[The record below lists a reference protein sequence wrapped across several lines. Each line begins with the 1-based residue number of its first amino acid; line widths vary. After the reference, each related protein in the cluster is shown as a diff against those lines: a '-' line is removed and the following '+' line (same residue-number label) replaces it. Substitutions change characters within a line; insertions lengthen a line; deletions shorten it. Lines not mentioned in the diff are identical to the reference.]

1 MKTIETHSHFR
12 DLYDYLELNK
22 MNFLEEWQGKIKL
35 DPHDSFKEKVTENG
49 QLMYELISHKILNK
63 TIENQLEELA
73 FIVAHER
80 VAANINIGD
89 FVYNVNIGR
98 SILVKYIL
106 NSGVTPL
113 IMNETI
119 CSVNELFDHFCYN
132 AVTKY
137 TEIKNDEL
145 QEKKLFINQS
155 HKDKLAILGQMSS
168 SFVHEFRN
176 PLTSIIGFNKLL
188 RNEYP
193 NLKYLDIIEMELDQ
207 LKFRITQFLH
217 TSKMDIV
224 GESKR
229 MVNIKLLI
237 EDILQFLYPSFADV
251 DIKITLMLDDN
262 LQVEANKDELKQVF
276 VNVLM
281 NSVDALR
288 QKEKPR
294 EIKVSAE
301 NSFEEEIKV
310 TIANN
315 GPAIPLSV
323 RETIFEPFFTT
334 KDLGTGIGLY
344 VCRNIIE
351 KHNGSLD
358 CLSNDQ
364 ETTFLIN
371 LPMKT
376 L

>member
-35 DPHDSFKEKVTENG
+35 DPHDRFKEKVTENG